1 MNKKNFIKIL
11 QQPEKLS
18 KKELLFLREIS
29 DEFPYFQPSRAIY
42 LKSLAENEDI
52 KFKKHLK
59 STAIYSRDRKILFD
73 FIKNIQN
80 QNDKVF
86 FNKNE
91 ITSALVENEISDSIE
106 ISEQNSFV
114 DWLKLSNLK
123 PIDRSK
129 ETQAVDKFI
138 SKKPKI
144 RVESNETQSDNDKN
158 DDLANQSGFMTETL
172 AKLYL
177 NQKNYEKA
185 IQSYKILILKFPE
198 KNSYFADQIKKIK
211 KLKK

>member
-11 QQPEKLS
+11 QQPKNLS
-18 KKELLFLREIS
+18 ENELSFLKEINS
-29 DEFPYFQPSRAIY
+29 EFPYFQTSKAIY

-52 KFKKHLK
+52 KFNKFL
-59 STAIYSRDRKILFD
+59 SLTAAYTRDRKILFD
-73 FIKNIQN
+73 FIKNSQN
-80 QNDKVF
+80 QNDKVY

-91 ITSALVENEISDSIE
+91 IKSILIDNKSNEKLIKDE
-106 ISEQNSFV
+106 NSFV
-114 DWLKLSNLK
+114 DWLMISNLK
-123 PIDRSK
+123 PIDRTIENDK
-129 ETQAVDKFI
+129 IDKFI
-138 SKKPKI
+138 SEKPKI
-144 RVESNETQSDNDKN
+144 RVE
-158 DDLANQSGFMTETL
+158 ANQKELIDDRSDEIINQDGYMTETL

-211 KLKK
+211 NLKK

>member
-18 KKELLFLREIS
+18 KKDLLFLEEIS
-29 DEFPYFQPSRAIY
+29 HEFPYFQPSRAIY

-52 KFKKHLK
+52 KFKKYLK
-59 STAIYSRDRKILFD
+59 STAVYTRDRKILFD

-80 QNDKVF
+80 QNEKVF

-91 ITSALVENEISDSIE
+91 ITSALVENKISHPIE
-106 ISEQNSFV
+106 ISGQNSFI

-123 PIDRSK
+123 PIDRTK
-129 ETQAVDKFI
+129 EAQTIDKFI

-144 RVESNETQSDNDKN
+144 RIRTNETQTDNDKN

-177 NQKNYEKA
+177 NQKNYGKA

-198 KNSYFADQIKKIK
+198 KSSYFADQIKKIK

>member
-18 KKELLFLREIS
+18 KKELLFLQEIS

-129 ETQAVDKFI
+129 ETQAIDKFI

-144 RVESNETQSDNDKN
+144 RIEANETQSDNDKN